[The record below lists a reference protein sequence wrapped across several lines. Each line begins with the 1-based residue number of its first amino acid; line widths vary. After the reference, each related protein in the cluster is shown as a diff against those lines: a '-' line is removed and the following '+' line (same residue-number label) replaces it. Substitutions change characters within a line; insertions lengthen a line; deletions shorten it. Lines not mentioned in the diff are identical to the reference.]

1 MKNLD
6 HPRVLLLAMVLN
18 VALLAPGVDLAADD
32 APAPAPAAAATPGST
47 PAPGTGTAPAAA
59 ASPPSAPASSTTGAP
74 STVPTSDS
82 GSASGACSAANLR
95 IVGPRTKD
103 RPLPLMSGDGA
114 HGFKPACRVPW
125 AVLSPHHEP
134 LSVEACYRDS
144 LLQIAND
151 TACGGSKAKLWVSA
165 RWVITSAG
173 PASEN
178 AKVVCQQL
186 ETGAYAG
193 TRALKPSCVPGNPT
207 PASATV
213 TH

>member
-1 MKNLD
+1 MKVHL
-6 HPRVLLLAMVLN
+6 MVLA
-18 VALLAPGVDLAADD
+18 VVMILV
-32 APAPAPAAAATPGST
+32 PAPRAVMATDEPTPATPAAATPGC
-47 PAPGTGTAPAAA
+47 G
-59 ASPPSAPASSTTGAP
+59 
-74 STVPTSDS
+74 V
-82 GSASGACSAANLR
+82 ANLR

-114 HGFKPACRVPW
+114 HGFKPACRVSW
-125 AVLSPHHEP
+125 TVLSPNHEP

-151 TACGGSKAKLWVSA
+151 TACGASRAKLWVSA

-173 PASEN
+173 PASQD

-193 TRALKPSCVPGNPT
+193 TRALKPPCVPGNPT
-207 PASATV
+207 PAAPTAA
-213 TH
+213 H